1 MKGKCQME
9 ALEQINQKIE
19 DFLEELE
26 SPIVLELSSKIQ
38 RGKMLR
44 SKLALN
50 IATESE
56 ECILLCAIIEMIQSA
71 SLLHDDV
78 IDNATMR
85 RSKPS
90 INAIAGDKNA
100 IMLGDIL
107 YSKAFCELTQFQEN
121 FPMIPRIVAN
131 AVTTLAIG
139 EMEDV
144 ELAKQFNAN
153 EAKYL
158 TVVEHK
164 TASLIESTAYAAAFL
179 SGRNQEEAKSFRIYG
194 RNLGIAF
201 QIIDDVLD
209 IVSST
214 QTLGK
219 PALSDFKEGKTTLPY
234 IYLYHSLNTIDKK
247 RLENAFGK
255 ELEQKEQD
263 WILENLKASGAIQK
277 SIDLAKHLGEVGI
290 EAISNH
296 SCDKLIKIMQEMIN
310 RDF

>member
-1 MKGKCQME
+1 ME

-158 TVVEHK
+158 TMVEHK

-179 SGRNQEEAKSFRIYG
+179 SGRNHCYGYSYCGDDKSCGEYFSCSQYRICKRIG
-194 RNLGIAF
+194 KDL
-201 QIIDDVLD
+201 
-209 IVSST
+209 
-214 QTLGK
+214 QT
-219 PALSDFKEGKTTLPY
+219 
-234 IYLYHSLNTIDKK
+234 
-247 RLENAFGK
+247 R
-255 ELEQKEQD
+255 
-263 WILENLKASGAIQK
+263 
-277 SIDLAKHLGEVGI
+277 
-290 EAISNH
+290 
-296 SCDKLIKIMQEMIN
+296 
-310 RDF
+310 